1 MNEEENIN
9 NGSQAGPEESP
20 KENPKKIK
28 GRRAYL
34 EDIHRTADG
43 RFIYTGPCF
52 AYDEEVNTRGSV
64 LLRLWLLLLPAVA
77 ACVVSCCFNVPFM
90 HNTWYTVGPY
100 GFEFALVG
108 SVVWAVGRI
117 TANGSILREYVRR
130 QTFGALP
137 RRCWLAAGFAAI
149 GMIGGIVYM
158 CVHGT
163 SYTFIGTG
171 ETVVQ
176 TFECYAYLALKA
188 VVIACCVLIARY
200 SPAVKWSETAE
211 KV

>member
-1 MNEEENIN
+1 MNEEESVNIDP
-9 NGSQAGPEESP
+9 QAEAPEQPEER
-20 KENPKKIK
+20 PKKKK

-43 RFIYTGPCF
+43 RYIYTGPCF
-52 AYDEEVNTRGSV
+52 AYDEEVNPRGSV
-64 LLRLWLLLLPAVA
+64 LLRLWLLILPAVA

-100 GFEFALVG
+100 GFEFALIG
-108 SVVWAVGRI
+108 TIVWALGRI
-117 TANGSILREYVRR
+117 TVNGSILREYVRK

-137 RRCWLAAGFAAI
+137 LRCWLAVGFAGI

-158 CVHGT
+158 LVHGT
-163 SYTFIGTG
+163 SYTFI
-171 ETVVQ
+171 ETKVTVDQ
-176 TFECYAYLALKA
+176 TFRCYAYLALKA
-188 VVIACCVLIARY
+188 VVIVCCAFTARFA
-200 SPAVKWSETAE
+200 PAVAWKETAE